1 MTAGNVVSRHYD
13 SLLVKVVC
21 KADTFLHA
29 VQKMQRS
36 LYEFHIRGVK
46 TNILFLEN
54 VLRHPEFLSGG
65 ATTSFIERHPALFAF
80 STDQFASSKLLTYLA
95 DVVVNGAAHPG
106 AVGPPPAKR
115 APEAPRPP
123 LLNGGSAAAAAAA
136 STSTSSSTSSS
147 SKQTS
152 SPLYAPPPAGWKD
165 VLSARGPEG
174 WAAAV
179 RAHGGLLV
187 TDTTMRDA
195 HQSLLATRVRTHD
208 LVRAAPFTA
217 HALASA
223 ASLEVWGGATFDV
236 SLRFLHECP
245 WKRLE
250 QLRAAVPNIPLQMLL
265 RGANAVGYTSYAD
278 NVVREFTKEA
288 HAAGVDVFRVFDSL
302 NYLDNMRFGVDA
314 VRAVDG
320 AVAEG
325 TLCYTGD
332 VTSPVGRDGKSKNKY
347 DLEYYVE
354 LADELVNGSGV
365 HALAIKGEEEVEE
378 RLSFFSFQF
387 RRERRA
393 SGKKKPRKLKKIL
406 TSFFFFLSPSLSFPK
421 TQNQPTKTWR
431 ASSSPPRPPSSSRP
445 CASASRRLPSRS
457 TRTTRRERASPWR
470 SPPPPR
476 ARTSSTAP
484 STPWRAP
491 PRSPRWERSSPRPG
505 ARSSTPGWTRG
516 SSRDS
521 PATGRALALFTP
533 PSSRTCGAPRRTST
547 TTRCPGASTPTSSSR
562 R

>member
-106 AVGPPPAKR
+106 AVGPPPARR

-123 LLNGGSAAAAAAA
+123 LLNGGAAMAAA
-136 STSTSSSTSSS
+136 STSGSSS
-147 SKQTS
+147 SSATTAASQTS

-179 RAHGGLLV
+179 RAHKGLLV

-208 LVRAAPFTA
+208 LVRAAPFAA
-217 HALASA
+217 HALSSA

-245 WKRLE
+245 WRRLE
-250 QLRAAVPNIPLQMLL
+250 RIRALVPNVPLQMLL
-265 RGANAVGYTSYAD
+265 RGANAVGYTSYPD
-278 NVVREFTKEA
+278 NVVREFTREA
-288 HAAGVDVFRVFDSL
+288 HSAGVDIFRVFDSL
-302 NYLDNMRFGVDA
+302 NYLDNMLFGVDA

-332 VTSPVGRDGKSKNKY
+332 VTSAVGRDGKSRNKY
-347 DLEYYVE
+347 DLEYYVT
-354 LADELVNGSGV
+354 LADELVNGAGV
-365 HALAIKGEEEVEE
+365 HALAIKGKIVFLRFSSFFEF
-378 RLSFFSFQF
+378 LSFLW
-387 RRERRA
+387 RKKT
-393 SGKKKPRKLKKIL
+393 GKTL
-406 TSFFFFLSPSLSFPK
+406 T
-421 TQNQPTKTWR
+421 
-431 ASSSPPRPPSSSRP
+431 
-445 CASASRRLPSRS
+445 
-457 TRTTRRERASPWR
+457 
-470 SPPPPR
+470 
-476 ARTSSTAP
+476 
-484 STPWRAP
+484 
-491 PRSPRWERSSPRPG
+491 
-505 ARSSTPGWTRG
+505 
-516 SSRDS
+516 
-521 PATGRALALFTP
+521 
-533 PSSRTCGAPRRTST
+533 
-547 TTRCPGASTPTSSSR
+547 
-562 R
+562 

>member
-1 MTAGNVVSRHYD
+1 MFPPPPSNCLPPPPLYTTQDPERQFQPDAGRIQAYRSPGGPGVRLDGAMTAGNVVSRHYD

-106 AVGPPPAKR
+106 AVGPPPARR

-123 LLNGGSAAAAAAA
+123 LLGGGGGSAAAASSA
-136 STSTSSSTSSS
+136 SASTSSS
-147 SKQTS
+147 SSSTSAASGQTS
-152 SPLYAPPPAGWKD
+152 APRYAPPPAGWKD

-179 RAHGGLLV
+179 RAHRGLLV

-208 LVRAAPFTA
+208 LVRAAPFAA
-217 HALASA
+217 HALAPA

-245 WKRLE
+245 WRRLE
-250 QLRAAVPNIPLQMLL
+250 QLRAAVPNVPLQMLL
-265 RGANAVGYTSYAD
+265 RGANAVGYTSYPD

-288 HAAGVDVFRVFDSL
+288 HAAGVDIFRVFDSL
-302 NYLDNMRFGVDA
+302 NYLDNMLFGVDA

-332 VTSPVGRDGKSKNKY
+332 VTSAVGRDGKSKNKY
-347 DLEYYVE
+347 DLEYYVN
-354 LADELVNGSGV
+354 LADELVNGAGV
-365 HALAIKGEEEVEE
+365 HALAIKGEKE
-378 RLSFFSFQF
+378 
-387 RRERRA
+387 
-393 SGKKKPRKLKKIL
+393 G
-406 TSFFFFLSPSLSFPK
+406 FFFEFF
-421 TQNQPTKTWR
+421 
-431 ASSSPPRPPSSSRP
+431 
-445 CASASRRLPSRS
+445 
-457 TRTTRRERASPWR
+457 
-470 SPPPPR
+470 
-476 ARTSSTAP
+476 
-484 STPWRAP
+484 
-491 PRSPRWERSSPRPG
+491 
-505 ARSSTPGWTRG
+505 
-516 SSRDS
+516 
-521 PATGRALALFTP
+521 F
-533 PSSRTCGAPRRTST
+533 
-547 TTRCPGASTPTSSSR
+547 
-562 R
+562 

>member
-1 MTAGNVVSRHYD
+1 MTVGNVVSRHYD

-21 KADTFLHA
+21 KANTFLHA

-65 ATTSFIERHPALFAF
+65 ATTSFIERHPALFSF

-95 DVVVNGAAHPG
+95 DVVVNGAMHPG

-123 LLNGGSAAAAAAA
+123 LLGSGGASAAAAAA
-136 STSTSSSTSSS
+136 STSSPSASSPVSA
-147 SKQTS
+147 S

-174 WAAAV
+174 WASAV

-208 LVRAAPFTA
+208 LVRAAPFAA
-217 HALASA
+217 HALSSA
-223 ASLEVWGGATFDV
+223 ASLEVWGGAAFDV

-245 WKRLE
+245 WRRLE
-250 QLRAAVPNIPLQMLL
+250 QLRAAVPNVPLQMLL

-278 NVVREFTKEA
+278 NIVREFTREA
-288 HAAGVDVFRVFDSL
+288 HAAGIDIFRVFDSL
-302 NYLDNMRFGVDA
+302 NYLDNMLFGVDA

-332 VTSPVGRDGKSKNKY
+332 VTSPMGRDGESKNKY
-347 DLEYYVE
+347 DLEYYLD
-354 LADELVNGSGV
+354 LADELVNGAGV
-365 HALAIKGEEEVEE
+365 HALAIKGEMKFF
-378 RLSFFSFQF
+378 LSFFSVRRP
-387 RRERRA
+387 RREIFRDPKENKE
-393 SGKKKPRKLKKIL
+393 KKGTHL
-406 TSFFFFLSPSLSFPK
+406 TPFLSPLFLSSFPI
-421 TQNQPTKTWR
+421 P
-431 ASSSPPRPPSSSRP
+431 
-445 CASASRRLPSRS
+445 
-457 TRTTRRERASPWR
+457 
-470 SPPPPR
+470 
-476 ARTSSTAP
+476 
-484 STPWRAP
+484 
-491 PRSPRWERSSPRPG
+491 
-505 ARSSTPGWTRG
+505 
-516 SSRDS
+516 
-521 PATGRALALFTP
+521 
-533 PSSRTCGAPRRTST
+533 
-547 TTRCPGASTPTSSSR
+547 
-562 R
+562 

>member
-1 MTAGNVVSRHYD
+1 MPDHVRGEQRRCFFNLSRFFFLLRAPFPLNLLSSTSPLPPQDPERQFQPDAGRIQAYRSPGGPGVRLDGAMTAGNVVSRHYD

-106 AVGPPPAKR
+106 AVGPPPARR

-123 LLNGGSAAAAAAA
+123 LLSGGGAAAAAA
-136 STSTSSSTSSS
+136 STSSSS
-147 SKQTS
+147 SSPSSGQTS
-152 SPLYAPPPAGWKD
+152 SPLYAAPPAGWKD

-179 RAHGGLLV
+179 RAHKGLLV

-208 LVRAAPFTA
+208 LVRAAPFAA
-217 HALASA
+217 HALAPA

-236 SLRFLHECP
+236 ALRFLHECP

-265 RGANAVGYTSYAD
+265 RGANAVGYTSYPD

-288 HAAGVDVFRVFDSL
+288 HAAGVDIFRVFDSL
-302 NYLDNMRFGVDA
+302 NYLDNMLFGVDA

-332 VTSPVGRDGKSKNKY
+332 VSSPVGRDGKSKNKY
-347 DLEYYVE
+347 DLEYYVN
-354 LADELVNGSGV
+354 LADELVNGAGC
-365 HALAIKGEEEVEE
+365 HALAVKGE
-378 RLSFFSFQF
+378 FFLFFCFPFPFPPS
-387 RRERRA
+387 
-393 SGKKKPRKLKKIL
+393 L
-406 TSFFFFLSPSLSFPK
+406 FFFFSLSFPL
-421 TQNQPTKTWR
+421 PV
-431 ASSSPPRPPSSSRP
+431 SS
-445 CASASRRLPSRS
+445 L
-457 TRTTRRERASPWR
+457 
-470 SPPPPR
+470 
-476 ARTSSTAP
+476 
-484 STPWRAP
+484 
-491 PRSPRWERSSPRPG
+491 
-505 ARSSTPGWTRG
+505 
-516 SSRDS
+516 
-521 PATGRALALFTP
+521 
-533 PSSRTCGAPRRTST
+533 
-547 TTRCPGASTPTSSSR
+547 PTSSSSNNTNKNRMIKNPKKQRHGR
-562 R
+562 RAQACGGDAPRLGAPRALPEHADRRAHSRHRGHGRRDRARRGRRGSGHRR